1 MNEDARIAILSANLR
16 VDIALSGV
24 CPDQQYIC
32 VSILVDN
39 REFTN
44 ESTSKPITEQQPCQ
58 TRLRPNMV
66 IFAPYRDDLEFEI
79 CQLDRFNQT
88 SSAILTGFDPHP
100 TLTVGFYLNPQ
111 LQDLEIVLRIATI
124 TKLTSSLAFSF
135 QLFTR
140 FAVFIFAP
148 WPSARFKDH
157 FVRSAKFLDSL
168 CLIHRG

>member
-1 MNEDARIAILSANLR
+1 MPNPIKAKYGNLS
-16 VDIALSGV
+16 
-24 CPDQQYIC
+24 
-32 VSILVDN
+32 
-39 REFTN
+39 
-44 ESTSKPITEQQPCQ
+44 
-58 TRLRPNMV
+58 
-66 IFAPYRDDLEFEI
+66 PYRDDLELEI

-140 FAVFIFAP
+140 FAVVFADEVCGF
-148 WPSARFKDH
+148 SFLVLDDH
-157 FVRSAKFLDSL
+157 T
-168 CLIHRG
+168 